1 MPIQMTPVMP
11 MPMLMP
17 QTQGGSSRHQVNSLY
32 KTQVC
37 KHFMNDNSCSK
48 GNSCH
53 YAHGDAELRR
63 RNEDLPVEVKYKM
76 MNVPYNNFKT
86 QVCKYFE
93 QTKQCHYGKNCTYA
107 HGSDELR

>member
-1 MPIQMTPVMP
+1 MQMAHGMPI
-11 MPMLMP
+11 PMLMQQP
-17 QTQGGSSRHQVNSLY
+17 QQRNQQFNNLY

-48 GNSCH
+48 GASCH

-63 RNEDLPVEVKYKM
+63 RNEDLPVDVKFKM

-86 QVCKYFE
+86 
-93 QTKQCHYGKNCTYA
+93 
-107 HGSDELR
+107 

>member
-1 MPIQMTPVMP
+1 MPIQMTQVMP

-17 QTQGGSSRHQVNSLY
+17 TNQGGPRQSINNLY

-37 KHFMNDNSCSK
+37 KHFMNDKSCSK

-63 RNEDLPVEVKYKM
+63 RNEDLPVDVKYKM
-76 MNVPYNNFKT
+76 MNIPYNNFKT
-86 QVCKYFE
+86 
-93 QTKQCHYGKNCTYA
+93 
-107 HGSDELR
+107 